1 MEDLAGITN
10 RKGKITNVG
19 SSVVVGVFLT
29 LKIYRRNMVP
39 GGHKI
44 NILYFINSILNL
56 NKAQQCTVV
65 VVVNGVNR
73 RTELSSCFIVEL
85 PSQVNAL
92 KAEQTEPDMERNSPG
107 FIMPI
112 SLCSFSLSALSCMS
126 LLLL

>member
-1 MEDLAGITN
+1 M
-10 RKGKITNVG
+10 
-19 SSVVVGVFLT
+19 VVGVFLT

-44 NILYFINSILNL
+44 NIPYFINSILNL
-56 NKAQQCTVV
+56 NKAQQCSVV

-73 RTELSSCFIVEL
+73 RTELSSCFIVEM

-92 KAEQTEPDMERNSPG
+92 KAEQAEPDQPVESDMERNSPG